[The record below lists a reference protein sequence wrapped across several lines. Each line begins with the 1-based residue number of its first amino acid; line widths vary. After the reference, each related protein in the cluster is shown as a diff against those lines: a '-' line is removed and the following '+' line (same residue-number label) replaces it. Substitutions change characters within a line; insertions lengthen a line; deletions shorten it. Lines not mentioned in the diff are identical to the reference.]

1 MKTKYT
7 ALIERYFDNELSPEE
22 IAQVAKLN
30 ETEVDFQKEFEL
42 FEKANEAIKLLTLSD
57 LKEDIKVLREKQ
69 TENTPRFRSLSWIKV
84 AASILLLA
92 VVGVGFYAQ
101 QFSNESIYDSSYV
114 PADDYITNMDA
125 EMSAM
130 EKALELYNKKDF
142 SAAIDAF
149 AEIKNTNPEN
159 QVAKFYLGQS
169 LLQAG
174 QDEQAIKTLS
184 QVSGDYHPEAL
195 WYVALAQLKMDNE
208 AAALQSLERIISE
221 NKDEAFVIKAERLKR
236 KLNSSFR
243 KLVL

>member
-1 MKTKYT
+1 METKYT

-22 IAQVAKLN
+22 IAQVVKLN

-69 TENTPRFRSLSWIKV
+69 TENTPRFRSLSWMKV

-114 PADDYITNMDA
+114 TADDYITNMDA

-149 AEIKNTNPEN
+149 TEIENTNPEN

-195 WYVALAQLKMDNE
+195 WYVALTQLKMDNE